1 MKWLKYSGLFITIA
15 VNPFHWRLGLDWGK
29 DELNAWS
36 AKINLLFL
44 GIHLVVDDG
53 SW

>member
-1 MKWLKYSGLFITIA
+1 MNWLKYSGVFLTFA
-15 VNPFHWRLGLDWGK
+15 VNPFHWRLGFEYGK

-36 AKINLLFL
+36 LKLNLLPL
-44 GIHLVVDDG
+44 GVHIVVDDG